1 MSVCQARGT
10 NCLVSRYLKQ
20 EMIIKNSQSM
30 RLCREH
36 AEVDNISA
44 QVSAWSTQ
52 SWLWWLITVS
62 TRSLAS
68 VSVPLI
74 NMSYHTSTLSTSGIW
89 TWMYVYDFL
98 FPRFKSL
105 SSPRVELSLVGI
117 FIATSSSSLPYLHT
131 SGYFSSIVDAS
142 NALDAMGKYYFYD
155 RSNLPQYD
163 LIVALTAQDMAAY
176 KSGSYNTN
184 TAGFAYVGGACVKN
198 SRWWELFYNDLSSH
212 NCLQHSSSSVIIAGV
227 LFWNLF

>member
-1 MSVCQARGT
+1 MVYPELIVMVDYSLYQKFGFSLSATHQYVISYFNT
-10 NCLVSRYLKQ
+10 VNFRYLD
-20 EMIIKNSQSM
+20 M
-30 RLCREH
+30 
-36 AEVDNISA
+36 NICF
-44 QVSAWSTQ
+44 
-52 SWLWWLITVS
+52 
-62 TRSLAS
+62 
-68 VSVPLI
+68 
-74 NMSYHTSTLSTSGIW
+74 
-89 TWMYVYDFL
+89 VYELL

-198 SRWWELFYNDLSSH
+198 SR
-212 NCLQHSSSSVIIAGV
+212 
-227 LFWNLF
+227 

>member
-1 MSVCQARGT
+1 M
-10 NCLVSRYLKQ
+10 N
-20 EMIIKNSQSM
+20 
-30 RLCREH
+30 
-36 AEVDNISA
+36 
-44 QVSAWSTQ
+44 
-52 SWLWWLITVS
+52 
-62 TRSLAS
+62 
-68 VSVPLI
+68 
-74 NMSYHTSTLSTSGIW
+74 
-89 TWMYVYDFL
+89 VYDL
-98 FPRFKSL
+98 VFPRFKSL

-163 LIVALTAQDMAAY
+163 LIVALTAQDMAAC

-198 SRWWELFYNDLSSH
+198 SR
-212 NCLQHSSSSVIIAGV
+212 
-227 LFWNLF
+227 